1 MCVRVIATAVVVS
14 FASRGIRCCL
24 YHYVAMFHMKN
35 TIMEGKKRGAKIKT
49 IDAAMQNDLQQIGAA
64 LRRLRKDAGYSSHE
78 AFAFDHNI
86 ARAQYLAYEHGRNMQ
101 LSTLI
106 TILRCHGLTLGE
118 FFAMVEE
125 KN

>member
-1 MCVRVIATAVVVS
+1 
-14 FASRGIRCCL
+14 
-24 YHYVAMFHMKN
+24 MFHMKN
-35 TIMEGKKRGAKIKT
+35 TIMDGKKRGAKIKT

-78 AFAFDHNI
+78 VFAFDHGI

-118 FFAMVEE
+118 FFVMVD
-125 KN
+125 KIN